1 VNLMKRILSLAAAAS
16 ALALTVG
23 CSTTQPGAAPVAP
36 VTQSPAVYQSAQYG
50 QVKAINVVQ
59 RPGNAT
65 GAGAVLGAVVGGAL
79 GNQVGGGNGRTAATI
94 GGAVAGGIAGN
105 KIEQSQAGTTNVYRV
120 DVQFDDGRTQTF
132 DFRDLNGLTV
142 GDRVRFQDGQLYRM

>member
-1 VNLMKRILSLAAAAS
+1 MKTTLSLVAAAS
-16 ALALTVG
+16 VLALAAG

-50 QVKAINVVQ
+50 QVRAINVVQ

-105 KIEQSQAGTTNVYRV
+105 KIEQNQAGMTSVYRV
-120 DVQFDDGRTQTF
+120 DVQFDDGRMQTY
-132 DFRDLNGLTV
+132 DFKDLNGLQV
-142 GDRVRFQDGQLYRM
+142 GDRVRWQDGQLIRM